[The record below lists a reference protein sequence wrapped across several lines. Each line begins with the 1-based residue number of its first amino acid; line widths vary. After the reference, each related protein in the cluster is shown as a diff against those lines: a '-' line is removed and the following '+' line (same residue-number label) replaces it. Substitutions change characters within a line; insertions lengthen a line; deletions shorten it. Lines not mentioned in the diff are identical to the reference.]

1 MFQLENDAHL
11 SKEHATLTQTENQIS
26 PLYIDGYTHQLS
38 YAPGDEIAF
47 HISTSAE
54 NYSLEIARIG
64 ATREVV
70 WSQAELPDTCY

>member
-1 MFQLENDAHL
+1 M
-11 SKEHATLTQTENQIS
+11 ATLTQTENQIR
-26 PLYIDGYTHQLS
+26 PLYIDGYTDQLS

-64 ATREVV
+64 AKARGRLESIGVIRRSTAD
-70 WSQAELPDTCY
+70 S